1 MQVDQKPV
9 VTITGV
15 TGFVGSYVCKLFLE
29 HGGFQVRGTV
39 RDVNNTTK
47 VEPIKKAVGEQI
59 FSQLELVNADLM
71 DAQSVKNAL
80 AGSTHIVHV
89 ASPFFYGS

>member
-39 RDVNNTTK
+39 RDVNNTSK
-47 VEPIKKAVGEQI
+47 VEPIKKAVGE
-59 FSQLELVNADLM
+59 
-71 DAQSVKNAL
+71 
-80 AGSTHIVHV
+80 
-89 ASPFFYGS
+89 